1 MAERKSG
8 RIDSRRPT
16 LVGFASGMLQAIVL
30 ASVVSAPLFFNP
42 RTERV
47 FEPDKIAWLICL
59 AIGAVWAA
67 WALVAATFD
76 GERPRL
82 PSGPARALIGST
94 LLVGIVLTYST
105 ALSIAPTVSLWGSY
119 RRGLGLYATLALLV
133 LFGATAYVSRRADVR
148 ERILRMI
155 CVVAVPVSLYAILQ
169 RFGIDTIPWSQYGD
183 LADVRAFGSLGNA
196 LFLGAYLA
204 MVVPIA
210 LGAALGAGRGGSGRR
225 ITYFF
230 VAAISV
236 LGILASQS
244 RGPVIG
250 LAFGLATMVLLVA
263 ADAGRRRLAIGAVAG
278 GLGGVVLLLGLGR
291 AGVPGLTRFGS
302 LLSTSSRTVQER
314 LLAWDA
320 LARAAVDDPLRAVFG
335 HGPET
340 LTFVLPPFADV
351 ELARLTPTQI
361 FDRAHDVLWEW
372 WVAAGLIGMIAYLLT
387 YIAAFHSGRVLL
399 GWPEGGAAQGG
410 AIDREIHSGV
420 AGGGVGTAS
429 REMLVR
435 SSASALGAAMV
446 AGVLAAFVRPGLVG
460 LAATFGAAFGLVGHV
475 VVSRLVNTGRRSDG
489 VSSAARVIGSERP
502 WWVFGILAALSTHLV
517 EGALG
522 VPTAVGELVFWVL
535 LGVLAGGVLGTAE
548 SAAAQ
553 DEGRPLG
560 KRRSGAKANA
570 RIQADQEGR
579 SIAIGE
585 GLIEGLGLA
594 TITFAPIFLPF
605 GIAAA
610 FDGWNTL
617 LLGLPV
623 IFWVCAD
630 LLAPKKAAGY
640 RALARLAV
648 LGVSLVLML
657 VLRVYAAGPTAAY
670 GIVLLGMSVVA
681 GWYFS
686 GAATVRREHGSSV
699 GRGQP
704 WRVLLAFAGLPLAIV
719 LMWLVALRPVV
730 ADAQLRAGLE
740 AAARGD
746 LDAVGQRFARAVEL
760 WPQQP
765 SYSHYTAALDRDRF
779 VAEDASEEV
788 RSASF
793 VRAKITLEEAYGQHP
808 SEALARRL
816 ATLYR
821 DRADRAVDA
830 GKRRTDFDASKQWL
844 EEALRRDPNG
854 PDAHAEFAALLERT
868 GDLTGARTHYDSAL
882 DINPDRI
889 DWWLG
894 LSRTALADGDV
905 SGAAEVIDTLVTRAS
920 PERID
925 QMLGALA
932 TEEQRLDRPPYDP
945 LWSLRVGALV
955 AARTNRYVEALTA
968 IDEIELRAPGD
979 EQVPFLLDDLEQAR
993 GRADS

>member
-1 MAERKSG
+1 MAERKSE
-8 RIDSRRPT
+8 IFEPRRPT
-16 LVGFASGMLQAIVL
+16 LVGFASGTLQAIVL
-30 ASVVSAPLFFNP
+30 VSIVSAPLFFNP

-67 WALVAATFD
+67 WALVAATYD
-76 GERPRL
+76 GERPRI
-82 PSGPARALIGST
+82 PSGPARALIGAT

-119 RRGLGLYATLALLV
+119 RRGLGLFATLALLV
-133 LFGATAYVSRRADVR
+133 LFGAATYVSRRADVR

-155 CVVAVPVSLYAILQ
+155 CVVAVPVSMYAILQ

-204 MVVPIA
+204 MVAAIA
-210 LGAALGAGRGGSGRR
+210 LAAALGAGRGGSGRR

-230 VAAISV
+230 VAAMSV

-320 LARAAVDDPLRAVFG
+320 LARAAVDDPLRALFG

-372 WVAAGLIGMIAYLLT
+372 WVAAGLIGVIAYLLA
-387 YIAAFHSGRVLL
+387 YIAAFHIGRVLL
-399 GWPEGGAAQGG
+399 GW
-410 AIDREIHSGV
+410 S
-420 AGGGVGTAS
+420 AGGTS
-429 REMLVR
+429 RGMLVR
-435 SSASALGAAMV
+435 ISASALGAATT
-446 AGVLAAFVRPGLVG
+446 AGVLAALVRPGLVG
-460 LAATFGAAFGLVGHV
+460 LAATFGAAIGLVGHT
-475 VVSRLVNTGRRSDG
+475 VVSRLVVSARQASG
-489 VSSAARVIGSERP
+489 VSSGVREIGSARP
-502 WWVFGILAALSTHLV
+502 WWVIGILAALSTHLV

-535 LGVLAGGVLGTAE
+535 LGVLAGGVLGAAE
-548 SAAAQ
+548 
-553 DEGRPLG
+553 DEGRSVG

-570 RIQADQEGR
+570 RIQADQDAR

-585 GLIEGLGLA
+585 GAVEGLGLA
-594 TITFAPIFLPF
+594 TITFAPLFLPF
-605 GIAAA
+605 GIAATLG
-610 FDGWNTL
+610 GWNIL

-623 IFWVCAD
+623 ILWVCAD

-640 RALARLAV
+640 RVLARLAV
-648 LGVSLVLML
+648 LGAGLVLML
-657 VLRVYAAGPTAAY
+657 VFQIYAAGPTAAY
-670 GIVLLGMSVVA
+670 GIALLGTSMVA
-681 GWYFS
+681 GWCFS
-686 GAATVRREHGSSV
+686 GVATIREAHGRPA
-699 GRGQP
+699 GQGQP
-704 WRVLLAFAGLPLAIV
+704 WRILLAFAGLPLAIV

-730 ADAQLRAGLE
+730 ADTQLRAGLE

-746 LDAVGQRFARAVEL
+746 LDKVSQRFARAVEL

-765 SYSHYTAALDRDRF
+765 SYAHYTAALDRDRF
-779 VAEDASEEV
+779 VAEDASEKE
-788 RSASF
+788 RLAAF
-793 VRAKITLEEAYGQHP
+793 VRAEATLELAYEQHP

-821 DRADRAVDA
+821 DRADRAGDA
-830 GKRRTDFDASKQWL
+830 AVRRRDFDASALWL
-844 EEALRRDPNG
+844 DEALRRDPNG
-854 PDAHAEFAALLERT
+854 PDAHAEYAALLERT
-868 GDLTGARTHYDSAL
+868 GDLSSARTHYDSAL
-882 DINPDRI
+882 DINPGRI

-894 LSRTALADGDV
+894 LSRAALADGDV
-905 SGAAEVIDTLVTRAS
+905 SGAAAAIDTLVTRAS
-920 PERID
+920 PEKID
-925 QMLGALA
+925 QMLGAIA
-932 TEEQRLDRPPYDP
+932 VEEQRLARPLYEP

-955 AARTNRYVEALTA
+955 AARTGRYVEALTA

-979 EQVPFLLDDLEQAR
+979 EQVPLLLDDLERAR
-993 GRADS
+993 GRTDS